1 MQSALVSRT
10 FTPSTAVMLALV
22 LTLAACSSKQP
33 NKVLNSGSGGI
44 TIEYDT
50 RYPTMAGV
58 DADEHCA
65 KFGKVAKRVETKSA
79 DTMERVS
86 HRHAAVAVFAC
97 ENPGGAGRSPRD
109 PLAVAE
115 KVNLPLDNSSETAN
129 ARSRR

>member
-65 KFGKVAKRVETKSA
+65 KFGKVAKRVETKKRGYHGKSFPSA
-79 DTMERVS
+79 RRRGRFRVRES
-86 HRHAAVAVFAC
+86 
-97 ENPGGAGRSPRD
+97 GRSGSIAERPVGRRRKGE
-109 PLAVAE
+109 LAA
-115 KVNLPLDNSSETAN
+115 
-129 ARSRR
+129 